1 MKHVRAVYRQR
12 IYYYLVKFSGMLHC
26 WLQRYHT
33 RIRTLRSSL
42 VYCFMGEKG
51 LFEDGLSV
59 IKSETVKS
67 GWFIIFIE
75 RFRSR
80 CGVVDKPLAL

>member
-1 MKHVRAVYRQR
+1 MRK
-12 IYYYLVKFSGMLHC
+12 MLTEYINVLGHMISNNYDYIIMSPN
-26 WLQRYHT
+26 LLFYG
-33 RIRTLRSSL
+33 IK
-42 VYCFMGEKG
+42 KG

-67 GWFIIFIE
+67 GWFIIYIE

-80 CGVVDKPLAL
+80 CGVVDKTLAL